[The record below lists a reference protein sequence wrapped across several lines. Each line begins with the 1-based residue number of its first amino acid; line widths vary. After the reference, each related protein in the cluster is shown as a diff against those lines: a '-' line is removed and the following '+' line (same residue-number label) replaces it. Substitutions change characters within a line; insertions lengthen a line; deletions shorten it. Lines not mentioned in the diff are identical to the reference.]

1 MFTNYLKIAFRS
13 LLKSRNTSIINIAG
27 LSIGFACCILI
38 FLFVQYETSYD
49 RFHAKADRIYRVLT
63 IDEALG
69 VSSNLVGITMPMMG
83 AAMEAEFPEVVN
95 KVRMLPQ
102 GRQLISHDQQGHYTE
117 HFAYAEP
124 SLFEVFDF
132 KLIDGDTESALSQ
145 PNTVVFTESM
155 AKRTFGDKDP
165 IGQRID
171 LGNQT
176 GLEVVALMEDVP
188 QQSHLNFDVI
198 VSMEQADT
206 TSGFYQFINSWR
218 SISMVT
224 YVEMADNVDEMAV
237 ETKIEPLIRA
247 NDVGENFKVTLQPLS
262 DVHLQSSGILFEN
275 YNLNKTDSGYVYTLA
290 AVGFFVIL
298 IASFNFMNLST
309 ARSAN
314 RAQEVGVRKVFG
326 AFRIQLINQF
336 IIESVVLCLVSLV
349 LALGL
354 VAITSPMINL
364 PIAGNLALFAL
375 SQPAWII
382 GALLFATGLGI
393 LSGSYPAFM
402 LSAFNPISTLRGA
415 FKTSARG
422 VTLRKGLVIFQFTI
436 SAVMIIGTAIVY
448 DQLQHQRNIDKG
460 FNPDQVMT
468 LNVGDPGLQENLSV
482 LINKLEQSPNIL
494 KTARTQG
501 MPGRTF
507 GRRGVRPEGA
517 AEEDTWIISVFGFDD
532 DFMELMDM
540 EIVAGRGYDEQIST
554 DQSEAIL
561 INESM
566 AKELDWEEPLGKTI
580 TMGQQERRV
589 IGVVK
594 DFHFTNM
601 RHKIEPL
608 AMFYSPDNGGN
619 LALKF
624 NANNTSET
632 ISFVQAAW
640 DEVFPNSPLEY
651 GFFDQEFGQQYASD
665 EQFGRLVFSFTWLA
679 IFIACLGLFGLSAF
693 TAEQKTKEIGVRKVL
708 GASISGIVM
717 LLSKQ
722 FSLLIVIAMLLAV
735 PIAYYA
741 MSLWLGDFEYRVAI
755 NPMWFVLSAVVAFA
769 IALITIVFQAVK
781 AATADP
787 VRALRYE

>member
-1 MFTNYLKIAFRS
+1 MFKNYLKIAFRS
-13 LLKSRNTSIINIAG
+13 LLKSRNTSIINIVG
-27 LSIGFACCILI
+27 LSIGFACCMLI
-38 FLFVQYETSYD
+38 FLFVQNETSYD
-49 RFHAKADRIYRVLT
+49 KFHQNADNIYRVLT

-83 AAMEAEFPEVVN
+83 AAMETEFPEVVN

-102 GRQLISHDQQGHYTE
+102 GRQLISHNQQGHYTE

-132 KLIDGDTESALSQ
+132 KLIDGDTENALSQ
-145 PNTVVFTESM
+145 PNTVVFSESM
-155 AKRTFGDKDP
+155 AKRTFGDADP

-171 LGNQT
+171 LGNQS

-188 QQSHLNFDVI
+188 QNSHLNFDVI

-206 TSGFYQFINSWR
+206 TSGFYRFINSWR

-224 YVEMADNVDEMAV
+224 YVQMADNVSETAV
-237 ETKIEPLIRA
+237 EDKMEPLIRA

-290 AVGFFVIL
+290 AVGIFVIL

-326 AFRIQLINQF
+326 AFRTQLIIQF
-336 IIESVVLCLVSLV
+336 IIESVVLCLVSL
-349 LALGL
+349 L
-354 VAITSPMINL
+354 VALAFVALTGSLINL
-364 PIAGNLALFAL
+364 PIEGNLAIYLLSKPIRVLGGVGFAV
-375 SQPAWII
+375 
-382 GALLFATGLGI
+382 FLGV

-402 LSAFNPISTLRGA
+402 LSAFNPIATLRGA
-415 FKTSARG
+415 FKTSSKG
-422 VTLRKGLVIFQFTI
+422 VALRKGLVIFQFTI

-460 FNPDQVMT
+460 FDPEQVLT
-468 LNVGDPGLQENLSV
+468 LNVGDPGLQEQLPV
-482 LINKLEQSPNIL
+482 LINNLEQNPNIL

-517 AEEDTWIISVFGFDD
+517 SEDDTWIISVFGFDD
-532 DFMELMDM
+532 EFMELMNM
-540 EIVAGRGYDEQIST
+540 EVVEGRGYDKDMAT
-554 DQSEAIL
+554 DQNEAIL
-561 INESM
+561 INEAM
-566 AKELDWEEPLGKTI
+566 AKELNWDQAIGKTI

-608 AMFYSPDNGGN
+608 AMFYNPNGGGN
-619 LALKF
+619 LAVKF
-624 NANNTSET
+624 NAQNTAQT
-632 ISFVQAAW
+632 IEFIQGAW
-640 DEVFPNSPLEY
+640 DQVFPNSPLEY
-651 GFFDQEFGQQYASD
+651 RFFDEEFGQQYASD
-665 EQFGRLVFSFTWLA
+665 ERFGRLVFSFTWLA

-708 GASISGIVM
+708 GASIGGIVV

-722 FSLLIVIAMLLAV
+722 FSMLILIAMVLAA
-735 PIAYYA
+735 PIAYYT
-741 MSLWLGDFEYRVAI
+741 MNVWLGDFEYRVDI
-755 NPMWFVLSAVVAFA
+755 NPLWFGLSALVAFGIA
-769 IALITIVFQAVK
+769 IITVTFQSVK
-781 AATADP
+781 AATANP